1 MKYLLIEYAV
11 WNAATLSM
19 GYVHKRSFELPLL
32 SEVGVSVSGLRLVIR
47 IH

>member
-1 MKYLLIEYAV
+1 LVTVIASTLKLIYA
-11 WNAATLSM
+11 M
-19 GYVHKRSFELPLL
+19 GYVHNCSFELPLL